1 MSDINIIKEL
11 REQTGLS
18 FKEINKA
25 LEEAGGDKAG
35 AIELLKKLGAQIAEK
50 KASRTTS
57 QGIVSSYVHNTNRIG
72 AIVEVLCETDFVG
85 RNPIF
90 SELGRELAMHIA
102 AMDPRSVEELL
113 EQLYIKDASLT
124 VKAFIEQYIAKLG
137 ENIKVGKFARL
148 QI

>member
-1 MSDINIIKEL
+1 MSDINLVKEL

-18 FKEINKA
+18 FKEINNA

-35 AIELLKKLGAQIAEK
+35 AIELLKKLGAKIAEK
-50 KASRTTS
+50 KASRTTG
-57 QGIVSSYVHNTNRIG
+57 QGIVSSYIHNTNKVG
-72 AIVEVLCETDFVG
+72 VIVEVLCETDFVD

-102 AMDPRSVEELL
+102 AMDPQSVEELL
-113 EQLYIKDASLT
+113 EQPYIKDADLT
-124 VKAFIEQYIAKLG
+124 IKALIEQYIAKLG
-137 ENIKVGKFARL
+137 ENIKVGKFVRL